1 MIRTILLL
9 LSLFLSSCTNGQTWT
24 TYTVQKGET
33 YCTPTI
39 SGTVGEKLE
48 YYFRLDSTWSQL
60 YQSPDNSTHKV
71 CGISDL
77 FGRNSIRLGVRR
89 AETVKEGLI
98 ACPYIHDRGKFT
110 YTAFKDSTG
119 KNLLLKYETRY
130 YCQISKIGNA
140 WDITLYNG
148 TVKIA
153 YSVAQINISPIG
165 RRRSGMYVEVG
176 SGPSLWDIQTEIEFI
191 K

>member
-1 MIRTILLL
+1 MKTLRYLLILLL
-9 LSLFLSSCTNGQTWT
+9 FSSCTSGQVT
-24 TYTVQKGET
+24 TYTVHKGKT
-33 YCTPTI
+33 YCEPSI
-39 SGTVGEKLE
+39 SGQAGEKLG
-48 YYFRLDSTWSQL
+48 FFFTLKKSWSQL
-60 YQSPDNSTHKV
+60 YENTDNSTHKISGV
-71 CGISDL
+71 SDL

-89 AETVKEGLI
+89 ADTFKDGLI

-140 WDITLYNG
+140 WSITLYEG
-148 TVKIA
+148 QTKIA

-176 SGPSLWDIQTEIEFI
+176 SGPSLWDIQTEIELI